1 MGFKVEI
8 LVPCYLR
15 KEYTAQCI
23 KALEGAQTY
32 DNTLFHLWD
41 DGSADGTEEILRQ
54 SSLNKRVVIN
64 PENRGLRNVL
74 INFIELSSSQTEFI
88 CVVGNDCLMPKNWM
102 NDILAVFDKN
112 PEVDILSP
120 DVFPSHAALRMGEPD
135 TEGKGYMASSHV
147 GGLWFMRRKLVEGMS
162 FERYKASLGIRGA
175 FEVLNQIIM
184 DKEPVIGWVPSV
196 VVQDIGHWSGTHEK
210 CIKSEEHRDYYANI
224 GRRISW

>member
-1 MGFKVEI
+1 MSFKVEC
-8 LVPCYLR
+8 LVPCFKR
-15 KEYTAQCI
+15 PEYTAQCI
-23 KALEGAQTY
+23 KALEDAQSY
-32 DNTLFHLWD
+32 DNCLFHLWD
-41 DGSADGTEEILRQ
+41 DGSNDGTDIILNNSR
-54 SSLNKRVVIN
+54 LNKRVVIN
-64 PENRGLRNVL
+64 KENRGLRNVL
-74 INFIELSSSQTEFI
+74 INFIELSSAEFI

-102 NDILAVFDKN
+102 NDILAVFEKN

-147 GGLWFMRRKLVEGMS
+147 GGLWFMRRKLAEGMS
-162 FERYKASLGIRGA
+162 FERYEASLGIRGA

-196 VVQDIGHWSGTHEK
+196 VVQDIGHWSGTHPL
-210 CIKSEEHRDYYANI
+210 CVKSEEHKDYYAQI